1 MNIKSAKFDFDHN
14 VIIISG
20 KSGQGKSAVFDAISL
35 CLSRKK
41 RSNSYADYVRQ
52 GCSHAKVLLD
62 AFINGEPVIFDLQIN
77 LHRGTPFQM
86 DLTYKGEIFKNAEAE
101 SVIKSFDIDY
111 FNDIIFSMQ
120 SDDFKDITQ
129 LSPTQRSNYLQRL
142 LNFDFIDEKEIIS
155 KANEEY
161 SIRIKDLETEISLK
175 KRFIEK
181 ERESEEK
188 EIEILLKEKD
198 IENFQNEID
207 VHRKTIEAYQEQQKE
222 MTKINTEVSIL
233 KNALLEQNIK
243 KNETLN
249 AIARIEE
256 YKRIHK
262 DAETRFLELTKKIRE
277 VESNHKIEMT
287 DLEKLEKDKEAL
299 LAELREKDRRF
310 LFLSESR
317 KEYEKYYKL
326 IQEEKCP
333 TCGQDTIELGETHL
347 EKFLKD
353 SDDLKD
359 ASLLEVLGIEKEEDP
374 SLEKVLEALKD
385 KIEVEH
391 NLRSNLQSELALV
404 TSSIN
409 KKERKRIILESQ
421 QESLKVEKDE
431 VEKKINSKEV
441 NFEELL
447 ELNKT
452 IKELEKSIALTS
464 AEISEKELFLK
475 ENSKTED
482 IGALSEKILKINT
495 AINDYYSDIKMNEEI
510 KKRNANRLLNIK
522 NFEKEIEAFSKELT
536 SVRIEK
542 TTYEEAFA
550 ILDKTLPIYMIVKTA
565 AILQKEM
572 NSFIQSVFPSY
583 EVQLQNSK
591 KGCEFFYTKDKSIVD
606 QPKKR
611 MNSWLNSK
619 MSSGFEKALLTTAF
633 KVSLAQLYGIN
644 IFIGDE
650 VDGAADAE
658 SSEQF
663 FEMLTSNTTFNQL
676 FLISHKKSICRLI
689 LDTVSDSVVY
699 TVENGQFSLLEN
711 VD

>member
-333 TCGQDTIELGETHL
+333 TCGQDTIKLGETHL